1 MPPVLI
7 LLALPIPHGAL
18 SMASALP
25 ERGAVVFVDTN
36 VLLAADDAFDAV
48 RQARIRDWLHALW
61 QRRAGRVSTQVLNA
75 YYVSATR
82 HFVMPQG
89 DARAKLR
96 RYQLWQPWQ
105 IDHQTVETAWGVEA
119 RFGLPYWDALIVA
132 AAAQSG
138 ASHVLSLDLPHL
150 QQIDGVTVLDPLEMT
165 PAELALVD

>member
-1 MPPVLI
+1 
-7 LLALPIPHGAL
+7 
-18 SMASALP
+18 MASPLDTS
-25 ERGAVVFVDTN
+25 GAIVFVDTN
-36 VLLAADDAFDAV
+36 VLLAADDAFDAT
-48 RQARIRDWLHALW
+48 RQARVRDWLQALW

-75 YYVSATR
+75 YYVGATQ
-82 HFVMPQG
+82 HFAMPQG

-138 ASHVLSLDLPHL
+138 ATHVLSLDLQHG
-150 QQIDGVTVLDPLEMT
+150 QQIDGVTILGPLQAT
-165 PAELALVD
+165 PADVALAD

>member
-1 MPPVLI
+1 
-7 LLALPIPHGAL
+7 
-18 SMASALP
+18 MASPL
-25 ERGAVVFVDTN
+25 ETSGTIVFVDTH
-36 VLLAADDAFDAV
+36 VLLVADDAYDVA
-48 RQARIRDWLHALW
+48 RQARAREWLQVLW

-82 HFVMPQG
+82 HFAMPQG

-138 ASHVLSLDLPHL
+138 ATHVLSLDLPHG
-150 QQIDGVTVLDPLEMT
+150 QQMDGVTILSPMKAT
-165 PAELALVD
+165 PADVGLAD

>member
-1 MPPVLI
+1 
-7 LLALPIPHGAL
+7 
-18 SMASALP
+18 MASPLDTS
-25 ERGAVVFVDTN
+25 GAIVFVDTN
-36 VLLAADDAFDAV
+36 VLLAADDAFDAT
-48 RQARIRDWLHALW
+48 RQARVRDWLQALW

-75 YYVSATR
+75 YYVGATQ
-82 HFVMPQG
+82 HFAMPQG

-138 ASHVLSLDLPHL
+138 ATHVLSLDLQHG
-150 QQIDGVTVLDPLEMT
+150 QQIDGVTILSPLHAT
-165 PAELALVD
+165 PTDVALAAD

>member
-1 MPPVLI
+1 
-7 LLALPIPHGAL
+7 
-18 SMASALP
+18 MASPLDAS
-25 ERGAVVFVDTN
+25 GAIVFVDTP
-36 VLLAADDAFDAV
+36 VLLVADDAFDLV
-48 RQARIRDWLHALW
+48 KQARIRDWLQALW

-82 HFVMPQG
+82 LFGMPQG

-138 ASHVLSLDLPHL
+138 ASHVLSLDLQHG
-150 QQIDGVTVLDPLEMT
+150 QQIDGVTILSPLLAA
-165 PAELALVD
+165 PADLALAD